1 MSVAGRRLWTRDELI
16 AAFRLYCLLPFGR
29 LHKGTAEIIELA
41 SLLGRTPS
49 SVAMKLV
56 NLASLDPAIRGSGRK
71 GLGNASDGDRE
82 VWQAFHADWQ
92 GLAEESTRVLQ
103 SIGWKEAD
111 AVASSEPEMSYEGE
125 NREAVVLA
133 RLRQS
138 FFRRSVLSSY
148 RGRCCM
154 TGLSDTSFLVASHII
169 PWAQDASNRLNP
181 RNGLCL
187 STLHD
192 RAYDRGLL
200 TVLPDYTIRASPRL
214 RALRGNRLAADWLL
228 GLDGCR
234 IEIPERFL
242 PDPSFLAFHAHEIF
256 QG

>member
-1 MSVAGRRLWTRDELI
+1 MAASGGRLWSREELI
-16 AAFRLYCLLPFGR
+16 AAFRLYCLLPFGK
-29 LHKGTAEIIELA
+29 LHKGTAEIIDLA

-56 NLASLDPAIRGSGRK
+56 NLASLDPAIRESGRK
-71 GLGNASDGDRE
+71 GLGNASEGDRE
-82 VWQAFHADWQ
+82 VWQAFHTDWQ
-92 GLAEESTRVLQ
+92 AMAEESTRVLQ
-103 SIGWKEAD
+103 SLGWQGAETG
-111 AVASSEPEMSYEGE
+111 VAEEPGPGYEGE
-125 NREAVVLA
+125 TREAVVLA

-154 TGLSDTSFLVASHII
+154 TGLGDATFLVASHII
-169 PWAQDASNRLNP
+169 PWAKDASTRLNP

-200 TVLPDYTIRASPRL
+200 TVLPDYTIKVSPKL
-214 RALRGNRLAADWLL
+214 RSLRENRLAADWLL

-234 IEIPERFL
+234 IELPERFA
-242 PDPSFLAFHAHEIF
+242 PEPSFLAFHVREIF

>member
-1 MSVAGRRLWTRDELI
+1 MAASGGRLWSRDELI
-16 AAFRLYCLLPFGR
+16 AAFRLYCLLPFGK
-29 LHKGTAEIIELA
+29 LHKGTAEIIDLA

-56 NLASLDPAIRGSGRK
+56 NLASLDPAIRESGRK
-71 GLGNASDGDRE
+71 GLGNASEGDRE
-82 VWQAFHADWQ
+82 VWQAFHTDWQ
-92 GLAEESTRVLQ
+92 SMAEESTRVLQ
-103 SIGWKEAD
+103 SLGWKEAES
-111 AVASSEPEMSYEGE
+111 VASREPEMSYEGE

-154 TGLSDTSFLVASHII
+154 TGLSDATFLVASHII
-169 PWAQDASNRLNP
+169 PWTQDASNRLNP

-192 RAYDRGLL
+192 RAYDHGLL
-200 TVLPDYTIRASPRL
+200 TVLPDYTIKASPRL
-214 RALRGNRLAADWLL
+214 RALRENRLAADWLL

-242 PDPSFLAFHAHEIF
+242 PDPSFLAFHADEIF